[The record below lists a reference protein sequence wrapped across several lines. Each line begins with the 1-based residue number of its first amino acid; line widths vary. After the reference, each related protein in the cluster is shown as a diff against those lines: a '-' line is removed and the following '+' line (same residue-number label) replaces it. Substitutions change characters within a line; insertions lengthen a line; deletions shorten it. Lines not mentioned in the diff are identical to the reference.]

1 MSRRHPY
8 AAAIQLVIQQYCP
21 ITRKRSRPLY
31 GLIISL
37 NIVFE
42 FLVCRIAVEAE
53 KVFNQAVYFKRMIK
67 STGEP
72 MEHLE
77 SIASSAVRAA
87 TKVMAAVI
95 VVFTSSGRAARLI
108 AKYRPTMPVLCI
120 VIPRLHT
127 NHLRWSFTGAFQARQ
142 SLVVRGLFPMLAD
155 PRHSVE
161 TSNESILKV
170 LFFLFCLFCVGL
182 AGWYRV

>member
-1 MSRRHPY
+1 M
-8 AAAIQLVIQQYCP
+8 
-21 ITRKRSRPLY
+21 Y

-37 NIVFE
+37 KIVFE
-42 FLVCRIAVEAE
+42 FLVCRIAIEAE

-170 LFFLFCLFCVGL
+170 ALDYGKAVGIVKSHD
-182 AGWYRV
+182 RVVIFQKSGDSSLVKIIELE

>member
-1 MSRRHPY
+1 
-8 AAAIQLVIQQYCP
+8 
-21 ITRKRSRPLY
+21 
-31 GLIISL
+31 
-37 NIVFE
+37 
-42 FLVCRIAVEAE
+42 
-53 KVFNQAVYFKRMIK
+53 
-67 STGEP
+67 

-182 AGWYRV
+182 AG